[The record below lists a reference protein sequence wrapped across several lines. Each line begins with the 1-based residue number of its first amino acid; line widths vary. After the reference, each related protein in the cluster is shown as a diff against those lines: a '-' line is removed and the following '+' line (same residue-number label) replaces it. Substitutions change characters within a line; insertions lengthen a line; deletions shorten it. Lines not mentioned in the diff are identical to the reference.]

1 MRAVEMESETVIGLL
16 LEKGAAPNSV
26 NLYGESPL
34 SVAKAK
40 GNENVIK
47 LLESYMKS

>member
-1 MRAVEMESETVIGLL
+1 MRAVERGSETVIGLL

-26 NLYGESPL
+26 NSYGQSPL
-34 SVAKAK
+34 SLAK

-47 LLESYMKS
+47 LLELYRKS